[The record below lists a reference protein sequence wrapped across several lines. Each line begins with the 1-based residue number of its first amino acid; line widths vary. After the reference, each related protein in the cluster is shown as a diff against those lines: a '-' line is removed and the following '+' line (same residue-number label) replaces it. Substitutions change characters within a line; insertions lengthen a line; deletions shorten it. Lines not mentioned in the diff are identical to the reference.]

1 MEKRTIYSYIE
12 YYYYRICYDGTGG
25 TIISQN
31 SRIKKEIE
39 LWRSEGLISP
49 EQTQLLSSRYPETEF
64 RATSILPML
73 GAILLGVG
81 IILFFAANWPII
93 PVAIKLILILSAL
106 FTCHY
111 FAYKYRYEKNNV
123 WLGNSLLLL
132 GGILFGAAIF
142 LIAQIYNINAYYPNG
157 ILFWGLGVM
166 LMAWVT
172 GERSVTVLSILL
184 LLAWTV
190 SDCSKTHP
198 LIPWMHLL
206 ILFLLAF
213 PLAYR
218 VRSAIAVFL
227 CQVWLVIALLM
238 SISSNYEDIIPLVMI
253 FLGSAFYLRGRHDE
267 ELYGLLYVATGMI
280 MVLTTMLIFSLFS
293 DWDLLYV
300 ITPAIVLLGAMLVG
314 FVTVL
319 LLPSYRHIRMEIAA
333 VGLINLMFISY
344 LTFALPNLF
353 IYFVLFVAIVLV
365 ILQGAGQHNRFMLNL
380 GLVFFYVTVLRGYF
394 DYASRYMD
402 RSLFFIIGGI
412 ILLLMGWWLNRQR
425 YKIVSA
431 WRDAHE

>member
-1 MEKRTIYSYIE
+1 MI
-12 YYYYRICYDGTGG
+12 RIGG
-25 TIISQN
+25 VNISRN
-31 SRIKKEIE
+31 SWVKKEIE
-39 LWRSEGLISP
+39 LWRNDGLISP
-49 EQTQLLSSRYPETEF
+49 EQAQLLSSRYPETEL

-93 PVAIKLILILSAL
+93 PVAVKLILILSTL

-111 FAYKYRYEKNNV
+111 FAYKYRYEKNNI

-157 ILFWGLGVM
+157 ILFWALGVL

-172 GERSVTVLSILL
+172 RERSVTILTIL
-184 LLAWTV
+184 ILLAWTI
-190 SDCSKTHP
+190 SDFSKTHP
-198 LIPWMHLL
+198 LIPWLHLL

-227 CQVWLVIALLM
+227 CQVWLVITLLM
-238 SISSNYEDIIPLVMI
+238 SISSNYAHIIPLVLI
-253 FLGSAFYLRGRHDE
+253 FLGSAFYLRGRQGE
-267 ELYGLLYVATGMI
+267 ELYSLLYVATGMV
-280 MVLTTMLIFSLFS
+280 MVLTTMLVFSLFS

-300 ITPAIVLLGAMLVG
+300 ITPAMVLLGAMLIG
-314 FVTVL
+314 FITLL

-344 LTFALPNLF
+344 LTLALPNFF
-353 IYFVLFVAIVLV
+353 IYFVLFTAIVLV
-365 ILQGAGQHNRFMLNL
+365 ILKSAEQHSRIMLNL
-380 GLVFFYVTVLRGYF
+380 GLLFFYATVLRGYF

-402 RSLFFIIGGI
+402 RSLFFIIGGVL
-412 ILLLMGWWLNRQR
+412 LLLMGWWLNRQR
-425 YKIVSA
+425 DRIVA
-431 WRDAHE
+431 TWRDEHE

>member
-1 MEKRTIYSYIE
+1 MI
-12 YYYYRICYDGTGG
+12 RIGG
-25 TIISQN
+25 INISQN
-31 SRIKKEIE
+31 SWVKKEIE
-39 LWRSEGLISP
+39 LWCSEGLISP
-49 EQTQLLSSRYPETEF
+49 DQAQLLSSRYPKTEF

-93 PVAIKLILILSAL
+93 PVAVKLILILSAL

-157 ILFWGLGVM
+157 ILFWGLGVL

-172 GERSVTVLSILL
+172 GERSVTILAILL
-184 LLAWTV
+184 LLAWTI
-190 SDCSKTHP
+190 SDGSETHS
-198 LIPWMHLL
+198 LIPWLHLL

-218 VRSAIAVFL
+218 VRSASAVFL

-238 SISSNYEDIIPLVMI
+238 SISLNYEHMIPLVII
-253 FLGSAFYLRGRHDE
+253 FLGSAFYLRGRHGED
-267 ELYGLLYVATGMI
+267 LYGLLYVATGMI
-280 MVLTTMLIFSLFS
+280 MVLTTMLIFSLVS
-293 DWDLLYV
+293 DWELYV
-300 ITPAIVLLGAMLVG
+300 IIPVAILLGAMLVG
-314 FVTVL
+314 FITLL
-319 LLPSYRHIRMEIAA
+319 LLPAYRHIRMEIAA
-333 VGLINLMFISY
+333 VGLINLMFVSY
-344 LTFALPNLF
+344 LTFAMPHLF
-353 IYFVLFVAIVLV
+353 IYFVLFAAIVLV
-365 ILQGAGQHNRFMLNL
+365 ILKGAGQHNRIMLNL
-380 GLVFFYVTVLRGYF
+380 GLLFFYATVLCGYF

-402 RSLFFIIGGI
+402 RSLFFIIGGVL
-412 ILLLMGWWLNRQR
+412 LLLMGWWLNRKR
-425 YKIVSA
+425 DRIVST
-431 WRDAHE
+431 WRDGHE